1 MLAAATRPCGR
12 LFIVTHGRG
21 QPRGALQSYP
31 PGRAHEPCAPG
42 RARAGEGHRAVRDR
56 ALQRGWPVRST
67 PLPRRSPWGSFRRPA
82 TPASNPERPGRC
94 GLPAEER
101 STGLLKGPARG
112 SAAPPPPRAWEQ
124 APAPLGPAG
133 LRHGFVQGEVGLP
146 SLPLIWLCGFQGE
159 AMFTARN
166 LTGCTR
172 GWESHVHQLRSHPE
186 STRV

>member
-1 MLAAATRPCGR
+1 MGFIQAARNSCLKPREAWEMRVACGGAQHWTAQGPCSG
-12 LFIVTHGRG
+12 V
-21 QPRGALQSYP
+21 S
-31 PGRAHEPCAPG
+31 C
-42 RARAGEGHRAVRDR
+42 
-56 ALQRGWPVRST
+56 
-67 PLPRRSPWGSFRRPA
+67 
-82 TPASNPERPGRC
+82 
-94 GLPAEER
+94 
-101 STGLLKGPARG
+101 
-112 SAAPPPPRAWEQ
+112 PPRAWEQ

-172 GWESHVHQLRSHPE
+172 GWESHVHQLRSQPE